1 MFVHTADLHIGSF
14 SGKPLSDA
22 SIKAFEEVTSH
33 VLESGSRYLVVSG
46 DFFERPRFENYS
58 VVSRVARALRDLRD
72 RGVKVVCVPGS
83 HDTSVRGNDMVH
95 LLREAGLIHLP
106 THEESREGLVLNPLE
121 LGDYVFYGIPG
132 LRNGLEAKFLS
143 EGRVIFRGLESV
155 AKPVILLAHTA
166 VKFYGY
172 DPSDY
177 SYRYGRVFLSGDG
190 WLRELPDRVKYVA
203 LGHIHYPVP
212 LLDEVKV
219 RAAYPGAVV
228 GRDRSDLY
236 ETYTLKRNGR
246 MRRFLE
252 VDVGGEAPVVR
263 SVWRDFGVDVVY
275 ERLALGDM
283 KELVNY
289 VRSLAKDM
297 RGVFKVLLIDVTNV
311 KPDKLGQLIYEANR
325 LDQELR
331 EDGSTL
337 MLKPEL
343 VSGSGTLQIDTS
355 LRGEVLELIER
366 SIVEEATKKLG
377 STLTPDK
384 LLKLIELLSRR
395 KPEGVNEDEFYESL
409 YKEIMELLEGMFGE
423 WG

>member
-1 MFVHTADLHIGSF
+1 MLVHTADLHVGSF

-22 SIKAFEEVTSH
+22 SVKAFEEISRHT
-33 VLESGSRYLVVSG
+33 LESGSRYLVISG
-46 DFFERPRFENYS
+46 DLFERPRFENYS
-58 VVSRVARALRDLRD
+58 VVNRVARTLRDLRD

-83 HDTSVRGNDMVH
+83 HDTSVRGNDLIH

-106 THEESREGLVLNPLE
+106 THEESREGLTLNPLE

-143 EGRVIFRGLESV
+143 EGRVVFRGLESV
-155 AKPVILLAHTA
+155 VKPVILLAHTG

-177 SYRYGRVFLSGDG
+177 SYRYGRMFLSGDG
-190 WLRELPDRVKYVA
+190 WLRELPNRVRYVA

-212 LLDEVKV
+212 LLDEGRVK
-219 RAAYPGAVV
+219 AAYPGAVV

-236 ETYTLKRNGR
+236 ETYTLKREGR

-252 VDVGGEAPVVR
+252 VDVGDDVPVVR
-263 SVWRDFGVDVVY
+263 SVWSDFGVDVVY
-275 ERLALGDM
+275 ERLVLGD
-283 KELVNY
+283 
-289 VRSLAKDM
+289 VRDLTNHVRALAKDI
-297 RGVFKVLLIDVTNV
+297 RGAFKALLIDITNV
-311 KPDKLGQLIYEANR
+311 KPDKLGQLMYEASK

-331 EDGSTL
+331 GHGTTL

-343 VSGSGTLQIDTS
+343 VSESGALSIDTS
-355 LRGEVLELIER
+355 LSGDVLELIER
-366 SIVEEATKKLG
+366 SVVEEAAKKLS
-377 STLTPDK
+377 STLTPER
-384 LLKLIELLSRR
+384 LLKLIELLSKR

-409 YKEIMELLEGMFGE
+409 YKETRGLLEEMFSE
-423 WG
+423 